1 MTKNLFS
8 GFNHPNA
15 TMPAKDMTREQ
26 LEDHILASLISNTV
40 SRKSFGVTERSIE
53 KLTKKK
59 IGKTISCQVAVDE
72 YFGRLASHSGVMYW
86 WRERQRY
93 HYGMKNGC
101 ELPASND
108 DGILELSI
116 MLLSEKAKTTYQI
129 LAFDE
134 WDNPT
139 TYTESI
145 WNNNIDVIGEVDK
158 THHLVECIADGF
170 MWAKSSLEDQVAEML
185 NRNEDPFNF
194 IYLSGLLHYNIA
206 IEKVDLIMLE

>member
-1 MTKNLFS
+1 
-8 GFNHPNA
+8 
-15 TMPAKDMTREQ
+15 MTREQ
-26 LEDHILASLISNTV
+26 LEDHILASLLSNTV

-59 IGKTISCQVAVDE
+59 IGKTISCQMATDE

-93 HYGMKNGC
+93 QYGIKKGC

-139 TYTESI
+139 TYTEGI

-170 MWAKSSLEDQVAEML
+170 MWAKSSLEDQVAAML
-185 NRNEDPFNF
+185 SRNEDPYAY
-194 IYLSGLLHYNIA
+194 IYVSGLLHYNIA
-206 IEKVDLIMLE
+206 IEKVGLIMLE